1 MTLPERL
8 VALHRALARRRV
20 PHAFGG
26 AIALAYWTLDPR
38 ATSDIDVNVFLPAT
52 DAARALRALPPE
64 VAQPAGTA
72 EAIARD
78 GQIRLWWDE
87 TPIDLFFD
95 TVPVHAD
102 AARHRRRVAFAR
114 AQIPVLGPEELAVF
128 KAMFDRTRDWADI
141 EAMLAAESLDLDA
154 VRETLQTMFAPDDHR
169 FARLGEALRRA
180 RADARVVGQF
190 ERAALIPGETRRRG
204 QSAPARS

>member
-8 VALHRALARRRV
+8 LAIHRALRAAGL

-38 ATSDIDVNVFLPAT
+38 GTSDIDVNVFIPAD
-52 DAARALRALPPE
+52 DASRALDALPEGIRKP
-64 VAQPAGTA
+64 PGTA

-87 TPIDLFFD
+87 TPVDLFFD
-95 TVPVHAD
+95 YAPIHAD
-102 AARHRRRVAFAR
+102 AAAHRRHVPFEGEE
-114 AQIPVLGPEELAVF
+114 IPVLAATELAVF

-141 EAMLAAESLDLDA
+141 EAMAAAQNLDLAAVRDALAEMLEAGDERFGRLESA
-154 VRETLQTMFAPDDHR
+154 Q
-169 FARLGEALRRA
+169 ARG
-180 RADARVVGQF
+180 GS
-190 ERAALIPGETRRRG
+190 PPPRG
-204 QSAPARS
+204 

>member
-8 VALHRALARRRV
+8 VALHRALARRRI

-38 ATSDIDVNVFLPAT
+38 ATSDIDVNVFLPAD
-52 DAARALRALPPE
+52 DAARALRALPAE
-64 VAQPAGTA
+64 VAQPDGTA

-78 GQIRLWWDE
+78 GQVRLWWGE

-102 AARHRRRVAFAR
+102 AASHRRRVAFAR
-114 AQIPVLGPEELAVF
+114 AQIPVLGPVELAVF

-154 VRETLQTMFAPDDHR
+154 VREVLKTMFADGDHR
-169 FARLGEALRRA
+169 FARLEEALRRA
-180 RADARVVGQF
+180 RVVI
-190 ERAALIPGETRRRG
+190 E
-204 QSAPARS
+204 